1 MRFLSIFVS
10 VGAVVFYQ
18 YWKYQQKK
26 GGSAPIAQAK
36 PKNMNSIAS
45 ATARTAAATG
55 VKNTKAELD
64 DLKEQLN
71 SLGGGEKMQK
81 LMEEMERMS

>member
-10 VGAVVFYQ
+10 VSAVVFYQ
-18 YWKYQQKK
+18 YRKYQQKK
-26 GGSAPIAQAK
+26 GSSPIAQAK
-36 PKNMNSIAS
+36 PKNINSIAS

-71 SLGGGEKMQK
+71 SLGGG
-81 LMEEMERMS
+81 

>member
-1 MRFLSIFVS
+1 
-10 VGAVVFYQ
+10 
-18 YWKYQQKK
+18 
-26 GGSAPIAQAK
+26 
-36 PKNMNSIAS
+36 MNSIAS

-71 SLGGGEKMQK
+71 SLGGGQKMQK